1 MFGKLTGS
9 FYQMNSRQT
18 KKMFFFRQLPACVE
32 PSSPFDWPQKPRAWA
47 ARRRAR
53 DAARHCDAG
62 SHYGC
67 WYHIQYALKPLRTY
81 WFIYRR
87 GRIVS
92 HCAWRML
99 SPIPSAA
106 GGGGGCHIEARR
118 RFVYGEVRGGDGGS
132 GGGGG
137 GEGGGDAALSKTKQG
152 RGRKQFKSEYWSGT
166 SDCTYIPQSH
176 RSHSCVS

>member
-18 KKMFFFRQLPACVE
+18 KKIFFFDNFQRA
-32 PSSPFDWPQKPRAWA
+32 SSPARPLTDLKATSVSSTQARTWRSAPLRCGQPLWMLISYSIRAKTASNLLIYLQARADSLSLRLTDALADTFGGWW
-47 ARRRAR
+47 RRRL
-53 DAARHCDAG
+53 
-62 SHYGC
+62 SHRGAPTVC
-67 WYHIQYALKPLRTY
+67 LW
-81 WFIYRR
+81 WGERR
-87 GRIVS
+87 G
-92 HCAWRML
+92 
-99 SPIPSAA
+99 
-106 GGGGGCHIEARR
+106 
-118 RFVYGEVRGGDGGS
+118 GGDGGS
-132 GGGGG
+132 GGG